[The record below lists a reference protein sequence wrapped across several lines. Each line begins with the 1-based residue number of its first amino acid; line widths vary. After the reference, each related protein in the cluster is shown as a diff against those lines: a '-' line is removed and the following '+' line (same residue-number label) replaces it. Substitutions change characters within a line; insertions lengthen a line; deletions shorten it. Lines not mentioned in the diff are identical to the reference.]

1 MTLSKPTKFMKEYYE
16 KNGELT
22 CTEEEWQK
30 IHELI
35 ISMRY
40 GALEIKEDEDVAS
53 EEVSKRRMKICL
65 GCPQFYIR
73 DNGDKSCETC
83 GCNLDYK
90 TVQASEYC
98 PETKWFIDTDTTL
111 NLFKK
116 ALEIMNKKR
125 IPEWYQM
132 LSAEESEEILA
143 NERK

>member
-1 MTLSKPTKFMKEYYE
+1 MTLPKPTKFMKEYYE

-30 IHELI
+30 IHEII

-40 GALEIKEDEDVAS
+40 GALEIKDVAS

-83 GCNLDYK
+83 GCNLDHK
-90 TVQASEYC
+90 TVQAGEYC
-98 PETKWFIDTDTTL
+98 PENKWFIDTDTTL

>member
-1 MTLSKPTKFMKEYYE
+1 MTLPKPRKFMKEYYE

-30 IHELI
+30 IMELM
-35 ISMRY
+35 ISMHY
-40 GALEIKEDEDVAS
+40 GALEIKKDVAS

-73 DNGDKSCETC
+73 DNGNKSCKAC
-83 GCNLDYK
+83 GCNLDHK
-90 TVQASEYC
+90 TIKASEYC
-98 PETKWFIDTDTTL
+98 PENKWFIDTDTTL
-111 NLFKK
+111 NVFKE

-143 NERK
+143 NEGK

>member
-1 MTLSKPTKFMKEYYE
+1 MTLPKPTKFMKEYYE

-30 IHELI
+30 IHEII

-40 GALEIKEDEDVAS
+40 GALEIKDVAS

-73 DNGDKSCETC
+73 DNGDKSCKAC
-83 GCNLDYK
+83 GCNLDHK
-90 TVQASEYC
+90 TVKASEYC

>member
-30 IHELI
+30 IHEII

-40 GALEIKEDEDVAS
+40 GALEIKEDVAS

-73 DNGDKSCETC
+73 DNGDKSCKAC
-83 GCNLDYK
+83 GCNLDHK
-90 TVQASEYC
+90 TVKAGEYC

-111 NLFKK
+111 NLLKK

>member
-1 MTLSKPTKFMKEYYE
+1 MTLPKPTKFMKEYYE

-30 IHELI
+30 IHEII

-40 GALEIKEDEDVAS
+40 GALEIKDVAS

-73 DNGDKSCETC
+73 DNGDKSCKAC
-83 GCNLDYK
+83 GCNLDHK
-90 TVQASEYC
+90 TVKAGEYC
-98 PETKWFIDTDTTL
+98 PENKWFIDTDTTL
-111 NLFKK
+111 NLLKE

>member
-1 MTLSKPTKFMKEYYE
+1 MKEYYE

-30 IHELI
+30 IHEII

-40 GALEIKEDEDVAS
+40 GALEIKDVAS

-73 DNGDKSCETC
+73 DNGDKSCKAC
-83 GCNLDYK
+83 GCNLDHK
-90 TVQASEYC
+90 TVKAAEYC
-98 PETKWFIDTDTTL
+98 PENKWFIDTDTTL
-111 NLFKK
+111 NLLKE

>member
-1 MTLSKPTKFMKEYYE
+1 MKEYYE

-30 IHELI
+30 IMELM
-35 ISMRY
+35 ISMHY
-40 GALEIKEDEDVAS
+40 GALEIKKDVAS

-73 DNGDKSCETC
+73 DNGNKSCKAC
-83 GCNLDYK
+83 GCNLDHK
-90 TVQASEYC
+90 TIKASEYC
-98 PETKWFIDTDTTL
+98 PENKWFIDTDTTL
-111 NLFKK
+111 NVFKE

-143 NERK
+143 NEGK

>member
-1 MTLSKPTKFMKEYYE
+1 MKEYYE

-40 GALEIKEDEDVAS
+40 GALEIKEDVAS
-53 EEVSKRRMKICL
+53 EKVSKRRMKICL

-73 DNGDKSCETC
+73 DNGDKSCKTC
-83 GCNLDYK
+83 GCNLDHK
-90 TVQASEYC
+90 TVQAGEYC

>member
-1 MTLSKPTKFMKEYYE
+1 MKEYYE

-30 IHELI
+30 IHEII

-40 GALEIKEDEDVAS
+40 GALEIKDVAS

-73 DNGDKSCETC
+73 DNGDKSCKAC
-83 GCNLDYK
+83 GCNLDHK
-90 TVQASEYC
+90 TVKASEYC

>member
-30 IHELI
+30 IHEII

-40 GALEIKEDEDVAS
+40 GALEIKDVAS

-73 DNGDKSCETC
+73 DNGDKSCKAC
-83 GCNLDYK
+83 GCNLDHK
-90 TVQASEYC
+90 TVKAGEYC

>member
-30 IHELI
+30 IHEII

-40 GALEIKEDEDVAS
+40 GALEIKDVAS

-73 DNGDKSCETC
+73 DNGDKSCKAC
-83 GCNLDYK
+83 GCNLDHK
-90 TVQASEYC
+90 TVKASEYC